1 MSANFLIRNAR
12 VATMVGG
19 WGVIEHGAVS
29 VRAGQIVWVGADAE
43 APPTTEVIDAG
54 GAWLTPGLIDCHTH
68 LVYAG
73 DRSQEFEMRLAG
85 KSYQEIAAAGGG
97 ILSTVAATRTASEE
111 TLLELS
117 VTRGKELLRQ
127 GVTTLDIKSG
137 YGLDLASEQKML
149 RVARDVGERLGVR
162 VVTGFLGAHAC
173 PREYAGRAD
182 DYIDAVIAM
191 LPQVEADYCDAFAET
206 IGFTAAQ
213 TRRLF
218 TAAKARGMGLR
229 LHADQL
235 SDSGGAG
242 LAAEMGAWSADHVE
256 YTSRAG
262 VEAMSAAGTVAV
274 LLPTAFACLRETQKP
289 PVAAFREFGVKMAVA
304 TDCNPGTSPSTR
316 LHLAMHQ
323 GCVLFGLSP
332 EEAWLGV
339 TAHAANA
346 LGLGEVTGRIAPG
359 YCADLA
365 LWVFDHPRQVVL
377 QLRDWTPRAIWAAG
391 TQIINGSDHDE

>member
-1 MSANFLIRNAR
+1 MSANLLIRNAR

-19 WGVIEHGAVS
+19 WGVIENGAVA
-29 VRAGQIVWVGADAE
+29 VREGKITWVGADAD
-43 APPTTEVIDAG
+43 APPAIQVVDAG

-85 KSYQEIAAAGGG
+85 RSYQEIAAAGGG
-97 ILSTVAATRTASEE
+97 ILSTVAATRAASEE
-111 TLLELS
+111 TLLELALA
-117 VTRGKELLRQ
+117 RAKELVRQ

-149 RVARDVGERLGVR
+149 RVARQVGERLGVR

-173 PREYAGRAD
+173 PVEYAGRAE

-191 LPQVEADYCDAFAET
+191 LPQIEADYCDAFAET

-213 TRRLF
+213 TRKLF
-218 TAAKARGMGLR
+218 IAAKARGFGLR

-262 VEAMSAAGTVAV
+262 AEKMSAAGTAAV

-289 PVAAFREFGVKMAVA
+289 PIAAFREYGVKMAVA
-304 TDCNPGTSPSTR
+304 TDCNPGTSPSTQ

-323 GCVLFGLSP
+323 ACVLFVLSP
-332 EEAWLGV
+332 LEAWLGV
-339 TAHAANA
+339 TAHAADA
-346 LGLGEVTGRIAPG
+346 LGLAEVTGRIAPG

-365 LWVFDHPRQVVL
+365 LWDFDHPRQVML
-377 QLRDWTPRAIWAAG
+377 ELRDWTPAQTWVTGNPLSI
-391 TQIINGSDHDE
+391 

>member
-1 MSANFLIRNAR
+1 MA
-12 VATMVGG
+12 
-19 WGVIEHGAVS
+19 
-29 VRAGQIVWVGADAE
+29 
-43 APPTTEVIDAG
+43 
-54 GAWLTPGLIDCHTH
+54 
-68 LVYAG
+68 
-73 DRSQEFEMRLAG
+73 
-85 KSYQEIAAAGGG
+85 
-97 ILSTVAATRTASEE
+97 
-111 TLLELS
+111 
-117 VTRGKELLRQ
+117 RGKELVRQ

-149 RVARDVGERLGVR
+149 RVARQVGERLGVR

-173 PREYAGRAD
+173 PPEYAGRAEE
-182 DYIDAVIAM
+182 YIDAVIAM
-191 LPQVEADYCDAFAET
+191 LPHVDADYCDAFAET

-218 TAAKARGMGLR
+218 SAAIARGMGLR

-235 SDSGGAG
+235 SDSDGAG

-262 VEAMSAAGTVAV
+262 AEAMGAAGTVAV

-304 TDCNPGTSPSTR
+304 TDCNPGTSPSTQ

-323 GCVLFGLSP
+323 ACVLFGLSP

-339 TAHAANA
+339 TAHAADA

-365 LWVFDHPRQVVL
+365 LWDFDHPRQLVL
-377 QLRDWTPRAIWAAG
+377 QIRDWTPRAIWAAG
-391 TQIINGSDHDE
+391 TQIISDPTNKYLAR

>member
-1 MSANFLIRNAR
+1 MSANFVIRNAR

-19 WGVIEHGAVS
+19 WGVIEHGAVA
-29 VRAGQIVWVGADAE
+29 VREGKIVWVGADTD
-43 APPTTEVIDAG
+43 APDASQVIDAG

-85 KSYQEIAAAGGG
+85 RSYQEIAAAGGG
-97 ILSTVAATRTASEE
+97 ILSTVAATRLASEYQ
-111 TLLELS
+111 LIKFALRRGREL
-117 VTRGKELLRQ
+117 VDQ

-137 YGLDLASEQKML
+137 YGLNLETEQKML
-149 RVARDVGERLGVR
+149 LTARRVGAYLGIR
-162 VVTGFLGAHAC
+162 VITGFLGAHAC
-173 PREYAGRAD
+173 PREFAGRAD
-182 DYIDAVIAM
+182 EYIDAVIAM
-191 LPQVEADYCDAFAET
+191 LPQVEADYCDAFVET

-213 TRRLF
+213 TRKLF
-218 TAAKARGMGLR
+218 VAAKARGLGLR

-256 YTSRAG
+256 YTSREGAA
-262 VEAMSAAGTVAV
+262 AMGAAGTVAV

-304 TDCNPGTSPSTR
+304 TDCNPGTSPSTQ

-323 GCVLFGLSP
+323 ACVLFGLLP

-339 TAHAANA
+339 TANAAAA
-346 LGLGEVTGRIAPG
+346 LGLGDVTGRIAPG
-359 YCADLA
+359 YSADLA
-365 LWVFDHPRQVVL
+365 LWDFDHPRQVVL
-377 QLRDWTPRAIWAAG
+377 QLRDWAPRQLWVAG
-391 TQIINGSDHDE
+391 ESLGLDSS